1 MTVSAQLSAQLST
14 HLRHKGAAM
23 RDAARRRPTSEDWDE
38 TISAECTAD
47 DLTGVRKL
55 RIRDWRYIGDGGADI
70 GGWNLGPSSP
80 ELLCGVISTCLTHT
94 YLCLAAM
101 RGLPLDQVTVRVV
114 ARNNDA
120 GFFEVAGDRPIY
132 PHELTAY
139 VRIDA
144 AELSQAE
151 IADFIAEG
159 ERRCPIAYLVRNPI
173 QLTVRTGE
181 PETDR

>member
-1 MTVSAQLSAQLST
+1 MTVSAQLST

-23 RDAARRRPTSEDWDE
+23 RDAARRRPKTEDWDE
-38 TISAECTAD
+38 TIGAECVAD

-101 RGLPLDQVTVRVV
+101 RGLPLDRVSVRVV

-120 GFFEVAGDRPIY
+120 GFFEVPGDRPIH

-144 AELSQAE
+144 AEMSPDE
-151 IADFIAEG
+151 IAAFVAEG
-159 ERRCPIAYLVRNPI
+159 EQRCPIAYLVRNPVD
-173 QLTVRTGE
+173 LTVRACEQEAG
-181 PETDR
+181 R